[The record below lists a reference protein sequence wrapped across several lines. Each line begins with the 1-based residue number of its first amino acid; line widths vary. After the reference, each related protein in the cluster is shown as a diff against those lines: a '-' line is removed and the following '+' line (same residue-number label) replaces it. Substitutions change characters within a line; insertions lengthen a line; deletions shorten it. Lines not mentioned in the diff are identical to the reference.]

1 MLLSRFDIGFRN
13 VSEQFILE
21 DPKNYTFL
29 SYGNVQVPGMDEA
42 EEFAATNQAMRI
54 MGISEEDIS
63 SIWKVRDF
71 SFFANS

>member
-1 MLLSRFDIGFRN
+1 
-13 VSEQFILE
+13 
-21 DPKNYTFL
+21 
-29 SYGNVQVPGMDEA
+29 MDEA